1 MNGQASLPNRT
12 EFDGQPLELDL
23 GADYTVNKDGAIE
36 RIPTNRNA
44 LPVTV
49 IAHPLTIARRM
60 VNIDTGE
67 TKLELAY
74 RRKGRKWRRIIV
86 NRGTINTNAN
96 VVKLADSDIDVP
108 QSRAGEVV
116 RYLSAL
122 ENLNLDR
129 IPEVRSC
136 GRMGYADGDS
146 CFLPYADDIAFD
158 GDAAFAPMFRSI
170 RAEGSFEEWQ
180 HAALELCMTLPG
192 RLALDAS
199 FASALVKPLKCL
211 PFFVHLWGT
220 KSGTGKTLALMGAA
234 SVWAD
239 PAPGRYIQT
248 FNSTAVGHE
257 RIAEFLQNLP
267 LIIDELQISKDWRG
281 QVVYDPYKL
290 AEGIGRTRGTR
301 TGGVERTPTWHNC
314 ILTSGETPLIRDTA
328 AAGAKNRAIEVE
340 VDQPLTGDGH
350 ALAAKLGHNF
360 GHAGRMF
367 VEWVMQ
373 NHDLVEQAY
382 GMYYRDLTAFTSKQA
397 LSGALLL
404 TADNIVTTLGIVPK
418 LRCLKAADLMPY
430 LKTDEDIEIN
440 RALYAQMCDWVVGNM
455 NGFLRDDRHDDHPP
469 REIFGKYDWKKNI
482 AYILPSRFDAVVES
496 FGGVSR
502 SFKKWL
508 LEKGLIIVR
517 PGTRG
522 THFVTRVIDR
532 AVSTVAI
539 RLPDREA
546 EAVFD
551 DADEK
556 GLLNIDV

>member
-1 MNGQASLPNRT
+1 MNGQESLPNRT
-12 EFDGQPLELDL
+12 KFDGQPIELDL
-23 GADYTVNKDGAIE
+23 GADYMTDTDGSIV

-49 IAHPLTIARRM
+49 ITHPLTISRRM

-74 RRKGRKWRRIIV
+74 RRKGKKWRNIIV

-122 ENLNLDR
+122 ETLNLDT

-146 CFLPYADDIAFD
+146 CFLPYDDGIAFD

-170 RAEGSFEEWQ
+170 RTEGSFEEWQ
-180 HAALELCMTLPG
+180 KAALELYMTLPG
-192 RLALDAS
+192 RIVMAAS

-239 PAPGRYIQT
+239 PAPGRYVQT

-267 LIIDELQISKDWRG
+267 LIIDELQISRDWRG

-340 VDQPLTGDGH
+340 VDQPLTKDGH
-350 ALAAKLGHNF
+350 ALAARLGHNF
-360 GHAGRMF
+360 GHAGRKF
-367 VEWVMQ
+367 VEWVMR
-373 NHDLVEQAY
+373 NRDSVEEVY
-382 GMYYRDLTAFTSKQA
+382 GSFYRDLAKFSSKQA
-397 LSGALLL
+397 LSGALIL
-404 TADNIVTTLGIVPK
+404 TADNIVTHLGIVPK
-418 LRCLKAADLMPY
+418 LRMLQPADLAQY

-440 RALYAQMCDWVVGNM
+440 RALYTQMCDWVIGNM
-455 NGFLRDDRHDDHPP
+455 NGFRDDRVDDHPP
-469 REIFGKYDWKKNI
+469 REIFGKYDWKKNV
-482 AYILPSRFDAVVES
+482 AYILPTKFDSVVES
-496 FGGVSR
+496 FGGVPR

-508 LEKGLIIVR
+508 LGRDLILVR

-522 THFVTRVIDR
+522 THFVTRVVDR
-532 AVSTVAI
+532 AIGTVAI

-546 EAVFD
+546 EVVFD
-551 DADEK
+551 DEDEK
-556 GLLNIDV
+556 GC